1 MPDLQRLMAEV
12 AIRNKIR
19 IEPDD
24 PLFAVVT
31 LNQLVLEETAQ
42 RLLERVEATIT
53 GFETSIHRVENRA
66 GKMLAQ
72 RLKEAATEAQRVLQG
87 DVSSACARAQE
98 SANRL
103 HRARTR
109 YRVVCWAAFGIAGAL
124 AVFWCGVW
132 VGIAAFR

>member
-1 MPDLQRLMAEV
+1 MPDLQRLVAEV
-12 AIRNKIR
+12 AARNKIR

-31 LNQLVLEETAQ
+31 LNQLVLEESAQ
-42 RLLERVEATIT
+42 RLLDRVEATIT
-53 GFETSIHRVENRA
+53 GFETSIHQVENRA
-66 GKMLAQ
+66 GKVLAQ
-72 RLKEAATEAQRVLQG
+72 RLKESVTEAQRVLQS

-98 SANRL
+98 SVHRM

-109 YRVVCWAAFGIAGAL
+109 DRVVCWAAFGIAGAL
-124 AVFWCGVW
+124 AVFWSGVW